1 MTDEN
6 PSPSPGV
13 AAEPVGVTL
22 ARIRRAKKLT
32 GKALGQLAGMSQAK
46 ISRIENGITAVEP
59 DDVRALARALQVS
72 AELEHQLVE
81 AVDQAHDRMT
91 DWRPTQTDVADRQR
105 DVARLENATR
115 EFRVFQPAVVV
126 GLLQTSEYARAVFS
140 RFQIELDSSDI
151 AESSATVAD
160 AVSARVRRH
169 EVLTEADRHFH
180 FLMAESVLS
189 NRLCRPAD
197 MVAQIERLREV
208 AGQDNV
214 TLRLI
219 PADNE
224 WAIPPYHGF
233 ELMDD
238 RCVLVDLF
246 NTSLMSRGRSDV
258 GLYRQVFDAL
268 EEQGTTDIDPML
280 DRYLDH
286 YLDLLRR

>member
-1 MTDEN
+1 VTDRNASLTPE
-6 PSPSPGV
+6 
-13 AAEPVGVTL
+13 EPVGVTL
-22 ARIRRAKKLT
+22 ARIRRAKKLS
-32 GKALGQLAGMSQAK
+32 GKALGELAGMSQAK
-46 ISRIENGITAVEP
+46 ISRIENGITTVEP
-59 DDVRALARALQVS
+59 EDVRALARALQVS
-72 AELEHQLVE
+72 GELEHRLVD
-81 AVDQAHDRMT
+81 AVDRAHDRMT
-91 DWRPTQTDVADRQR
+91 DWRPTQADVADRQR
-105 DVARLENATR
+105 DVARLENTTR

-169 EVLTEADRHFH
+169 EVLAEANRHFH

-197 MVAQIERLREV
+197 MVAQIERLRDV
-208 AGQDNV
+208 ARQDNV

-246 NTSLMSRGRSDV
+246 NTSLMSRGRADV
-258 GLYRQVFDAL
+258 GLYRRVFDAL
-268 EEQGTTDIDPML
+268 EEQGTTEIDPIL